1 MVRRTRIIGAQ
12 AELFDNWRH
21 HAFITD
27 RTGTAV
33 ELDVDHRAHAVV
45 ELAIRDLKEGA
56 GLDHCPS
63 GRFHA
68 NGAWAVFATVAHNLL
83 RWVHLIGTGTTGPIV
98 AKTLRR
104 RLLTLPGRIT
114 SGSRRRRLRL
124 PTRWPWAPE
133 FHTALARIRAIPLR
147 C

>member
-27 RTGTAV
+27 GTGSTIEA
-33 ELDVDHRAHAVV
+33 DADHRARAVV

-56 GLDHCPS
+56 GLEHCPS

-68 NGAWAVFATVAHNLL
+68 NGAWAVLA
-83 RWVHLIGTGTTGPIV
+83 
-98 AKTLRR
+98 
-104 RLLTLPGRIT
+104 
-114 SGSRRRRLRL
+114 S
-124 PTRWPWAPE
+124 APRS
-133 FHTALARIRAIPLR
+133 T
-147 C
+147 